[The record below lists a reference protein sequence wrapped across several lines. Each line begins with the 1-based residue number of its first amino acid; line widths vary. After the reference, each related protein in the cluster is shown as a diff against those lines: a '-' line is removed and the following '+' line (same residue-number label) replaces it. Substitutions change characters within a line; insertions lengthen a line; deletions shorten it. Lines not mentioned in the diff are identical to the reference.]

1 MSSQASPVPLLAPS
15 LREAAQ
21 RFVHALVVPAVVLV
35 VALASAPKLAS
46 LPASLAILKV
56 QLPWLILALGT
67 AIAIAFH
74 RGRAVFALAALAV
87 AHAAWSFGWVGPIK
101 TFPQKTVFAAMAI
114 LIPVWLALLAW
125 LEERGLW
132 NRHGGDRALLLA
144 ALVLLPAWLVVE
156 LKRGVTAWVYAPLW
170 TPALPGTPIPQFALA
185 AIAVAIGATV
195 VAAIVRRSPL
205 DAGLAM
211 AAVAFALACH
221 RVAVPGHFAALVA
234 GAAAIVT
241 AAVLEDTY
249 RMAFRDELTG
259 LPSRR
264 AFNEALATLHGR
276 YVLAM
281 VDVDHFKRCNDTYGH
296 EVGDQVLRMVAAKL
310 ARVSGGRAYR
320 YGGEEFAILFR
331 AKRLDEAIP
340 ALEAMRITIAGY
352 SMALRAVDR
361 PRRSRAGRRRRG
373 SGRHSE
379 HLSVTVSIG
388 AAEANDRGAGPERVL
403 RMADRALYRAKHRG
417 RNQVQC

>member
-1 MSSQASPVPLLAPS
+1 MATQAPPGSVLAPS

-21 RFVHALVVPAVVLV
+21 RFAHALVVPAVVLAI
-35 VALASAPKLAS
+35 ALAGAPKLAS

-56 QLPWLILALGT
+56 QLPWLVLALGA
-67 AIAIAFH
+67 AIAIAFN
-74 RGRAVFALAALAV
+74 RGRAVLALAALAV
-87 AHAAWSFGWVGPIK
+87 AHAAWSLGWVGPIR
-101 TFPQKTVFAAMAI
+101 TFPQRTVFAAMVI
-114 LIPVWLALLAW
+114 LLPAWLALLAW
-125 LEERGLW
+125 LDERGLW
-132 NRHGGDRALLLA
+132 NRHGADRTLLLA
-144 ALVLLPAWLVVE
+144 ALVLLPGWLVVE

-170 TPALPGTPIPQFALA
+170 TPPLHGTPIPQLALVVL
-185 AIAVAIGATV
+185 AVAITAT
-195 VAAIVRRSPL
+195 AAAAFLRRSPI

-211 AAVAFALACH
+211 ASVAFALACH
-221 RVAVPGHFAALVA
+221 RIAVPGHFAALIT

-241 AAVLEDTY
+241 AAVLEDSY

-264 AFNEALATLHGR
+264 AFNEALASLHGR

-310 ARVSGGRAYR
+310 ARVPGGRAYR
-320 YGGEEFAILFR
+320 YGGEEFAIVFR
-331 AKRLDEAIP
+331 GHRLDEAVQT
-340 ALEAMRITIAGY
+340 LEALRITIAGY

-361 PRRSRAGRRRRG
+361 PRGIRAGRRRRG
-373 SGRHSE
+373 AGRHSQ

-388 AAEANDRGAGPERVL
+388 AAEATAPGADPARVL
-403 RMADRALYRAKHRG
+403 RCADRALYRAKHRG
-417 RNQVQC
+417 RNQIAR